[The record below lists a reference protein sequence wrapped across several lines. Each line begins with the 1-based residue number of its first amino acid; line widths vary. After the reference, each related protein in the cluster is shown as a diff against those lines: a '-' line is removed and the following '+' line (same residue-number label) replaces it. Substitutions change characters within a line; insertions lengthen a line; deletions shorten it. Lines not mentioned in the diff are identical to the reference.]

1 MPIIATT
8 ATSRTSSH
16 MAALN
21 EITSLLPAGAVR
33 RLIGRWRIF
42 FERPNNSV
50 GATKMWP
57 FQYLGIVLQEARRD
71 GSTTWSCLAQP
82 TAASSGVH
90 VVEPRTAQS
99 HQLDPS
105 PCQQFQ
111 TRPVQLVINKCAN
124 RAGIPRRGGGVF
136 RQTERENIDVARKLK
151 LTVTRVPIYSPHAVA
166 EH

>member
-1 MPIIATT
+1 
-8 ATSRTSSH
+8 
-16 MAALN
+16 
-21 EITSLLPAGAVR
+21 
-33 RLIGRWRIF
+33 
-42 FERPNNSV
+42 
-50 GATKMWP
+50 MWP

-166 EH
+166 EHAVALLLTLNRKIHRARSAMARMAQRVVRSYFLFGR